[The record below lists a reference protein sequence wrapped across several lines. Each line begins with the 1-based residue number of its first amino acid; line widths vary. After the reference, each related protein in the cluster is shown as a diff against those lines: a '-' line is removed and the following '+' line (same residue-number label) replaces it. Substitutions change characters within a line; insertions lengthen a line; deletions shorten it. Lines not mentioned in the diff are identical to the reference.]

1 MSSQNFPFRGQ
12 GGMNVV
18 ISGASRGLGKAMA
31 EKFAANNYDLYLTSF
46 HEIVLYKA
54 LEELQ
59 AKFPGII
66 IKAKAFDLSNKEQA
80 IAFAKW
86 ILDLNISIDIL
97 VNNAGSF
104 LPGNISEEEDGVLET
119 MVETNLYSAYH
130 ITRALLPKMM
140 EQKSG
145 HIFNMCSIA
154 SLKAYTNG
162 GSYSI
167 SKFAL
172 SGFSKNLREE
182 MKPHGIKVTGVY
194 PGAAYTDSWAAA
206 GVDAKRLMEANDIAN
221 MVFAASQLSPQACV
235 EDIILRPQLGDL

>member
-1 MSSQNFPFRGQ
+1 MSSQNSL
-12 GGMNVV
+12 NVV
-18 ISGASRGLGKAMA
+18 ITGASRGLGKAMA

-46 HEIVLYKA
+46 NEMVLYKA

-59 AKFPGII
+59 TKFPNIT

-97 VNNAGSF
+97 INNAGSF
-104 LPGNISEEEDGVLET
+104 LPGNVSEEEDGVLEK
-119 MVETNLYSAYH
+119 MIETNLYSAYH
-130 ITRALLPKMM
+130 ITRVLLPKMIR
-140 EQKSG
+140 QKSG
-145 HIFNMCSIA
+145 HIFNICSIA
-154 SLKAYTNG
+154 SLKAYENG

-206 GVDAKRLMEANDIAN
+206 GIDAKRLMEANDIAN
-221 MVFAASQLSPQACV
+221 MIFAASQLSPQACV
-235 EDIILRPQLGDL
+235 EDIIMRPQLGDL

>member
-1 MSSQNFPFRGQ
+1 MSSQNSL
-12 GGMNVV
+12 NVV
-18 ISGASRGLGKAMA
+18 ITGASRGLGKAMA
-31 EKFAANNYDLYLTSF
+31 EKFASNNYDLYLTSF
-46 HEIVLYKA
+46 NEMVLYKA
-54 LEELQ
+54 LEDLQ
-59 AKFPGII
+59 TKFPNIT

-86 ILDLNISIDIL
+86 ILDLNISIAIL
-97 VNNAGSF
+97 INNAGSF
-104 LPGNISEEEDGVLET
+104 LPGNISAEEDGVLEK
-119 MVETNLYSAYH
+119 MIETNLYSAYH
-130 ITRALLPKMM
+130 ITRVLLPKMM

-145 HIFNMCSIA
+145 HIFNICSIA
-154 SLKAYTNG
+154 SLKAYENG

-172 SGFSKNLREE
+172 SGFSKNLRDE

-206 GVDAKRLMEANDIAN
+206 GVDAKRLMEANDIAD

>member
-1 MSSQNFPFRGQ
+1 MSSQNFH
-12 GGMNVV
+12 NVV
-18 ISGASRGLGKAMA
+18 ITGASRGLGKAMA
-31 EKFAANNYDLYLTSF
+31 EKFAANNYNLYLTSF
-46 HEIVLYKA
+46 NEMVLYKA
-54 LEELQ
+54 MEELQ
-59 AKFPGII
+59 TKFPNII

-86 ILDLNISIDIL
+86 ILDFKISIDIL
-97 VNNAGSF
+97 INNAGSF
-104 LPGNISEEEDGVLET
+104 LPGNVSEEEDGVLEK
-119 MVETNLYSAYH
+119 MIETNLYSAYH
-130 ITRALLPKMM
+130 ITRVLLPKMIK
-140 EQKSG
+140 QKRG
-145 HIFNMCSIA
+145 HIFNICSIA
-154 SLKAYTNG
+154 SLKAYKNG

-172 SGFSKNLREE
+172 SGFSKNLRDE

-206 GVDAKRLMEANDIAN
+206 GVDAKRLMEANDIAD

>member
-1 MSSQNFPFRGQ
+1 MSSQNFH
-12 GGMNVV
+12 NVV
-18 ISGASRGLGKAMA
+18 ITGASRGLGKAMA

-46 HEIVLYKA
+46 NEMVLYKA

-59 AKFPGII
+59 AKFPNIT
-66 IKAKAFDLSNKEQA
+66 IKAKGFDLSNKEQA

-86 ILDLNISIDIL
+86 VLDFKISIDIL
-97 VNNAGSF
+97 INNAGSF
-104 LPGNISEEEDGVLET
+104 LPGNISEEEDGVLEK
-119 MVETNLYSAYH
+119 MIETNLYSAYH
-130 ITRALLPKMM
+130 ITRGLLPKMIK
-140 EQKSG
+140 QKRG
-145 HIFNMCSIA
+145 HIFNICSIA
-154 SLKAYTNG
+154 SLKAYKNG

-172 SGFSKNLREE
+172 SGFSKNLRDE

-206 GVDAKRLMEANDIAN
+206 GVNAKRLMEANDIAD

>member
-1 MSSQNFPFRGQ
+1 MSSQNSAVRGQ
-12 GGMNVV
+12 RGLHAV
-18 ISGASRGLGKAMA
+18 ITGASRGLGKAMA

-46 HEIVLYKA
+46 NEMVLYKA

-59 AKFPGII
+59 TKFPNIT
-66 IKAKAFDLSNKEQA
+66 IKAKAFDLSNKKQA
-80 IAFAKW
+80 IGFAQW
-86 ILDLNISIDIL
+86 ISDLNVSIDIL
-97 VNNAGSF
+97 INNAGSF
-104 LPGNISEEEDGVLET
+104 LPGNVFEEEDGVLEK
-119 MVETNLYSAYH
+119 MIETNLYSAYH

-154 SLKAYTNG
+154 SLKAYDHG

-182 MKPHGIKVTGVY
+182 MKPYGIKVTGIY
-194 PGAAYTDSWAAA
+194 PGATYTDSWAAA

-221 MVFAASQLSPQACV
+221 MVFAASQLSLQSCV

>member
-1 MSSQNFPFRGQ
+1 MRFQNSH
-12 GGMNVV
+12 NVV
-18 ISGASRGLGKAMA
+18 ITGASRGLGKAMA

-46 HEIVLYKA
+46 NEVVLYKA

-59 AKFPGII
+59 TKFPNIT

-80 IAFAKW
+80 IAFANW
-86 ILDLNISIDIL
+86 ILDFKISIDIL
-97 VNNAGSF
+97 INNAGSF
-104 LPGNISEEEDGVLET
+104 LPGNISEEEDGVLEK
-119 MVETNLYSAYH
+119 MIDTNLYSAYH
-130 ITRALLPKMM
+130 ITRALLPKMIK
-140 EQKSG
+140 QNLSAHSRG
-145 HIFNMCSIA
+145 HIFNICSIA
-154 SLKAYTNG
+154 SLKAYQNG

-206 GVDAKRLMEANDIAN
+206 GVDPKRLMEANDIAD

-235 EDIILRPQLGDL
+235 EEIILRPQLGDL

>member
-1 MSSQNFPFRGQ
+1 MSSQNFH
-12 GGMNVV
+12 NVV
-18 ISGASRGLGKAMA
+18 ITGASRGLGKAMA

-46 HEIVLYKA
+46 NEMVLYKA

-59 AKFPGII
+59 AKFPNIT
-66 IKAKAFDLSNKEQA
+66 IKAKGFDLSNKEQA

-86 ILDLNISIDIL
+86 VLDFKISIDIL
-97 VNNAGSF
+97 INNAGSF
-104 LPGNISEEEDGVLET
+104 LPGNISEEEDGVLEK
-119 MVETNLYSAYH
+119 MIETNLYSAYH
-130 ITRALLPKMM
+130 ITKGLLPKMIK
-140 EQKSG
+140 QKRG
-145 HIFNMCSIA
+145 HIFNICSIA
-154 SLKAYTNG
+154 SLKAYKNG

-172 SGFSKNLREE
+172 SGFSKNLRDE

-206 GVDAKRLMEANDIAN
+206 GVNAKRLMEANDIAD